1 MSPRDK
7 VGKSPTV
14 TVIAGDAYHAVD
26 QASVQVTP
34 VVYHEVHAGGVRVID
49 EFPLDLQPD
58 GGGAHGG
65 RVTSRTRQILIL
77 CWLKVVGHI
86 LGDYAAGVPLHS
98 EVD

>member
-1 MSPRDK
+1 MTSRKFRCVSPRDK

-14 TVIAGDAYHAVD
+14 TIIAGDAYYAVN
-26 QASVQVTP
+26 QA
-34 VVYHEVHAGGVRVID
+34 GV
-49 EFPLDLQPD
+49 
-58 GGGAHGG
+58 GGARGG
-65 RVTSRTRQILIL
+65 RVTSRTKQILIL